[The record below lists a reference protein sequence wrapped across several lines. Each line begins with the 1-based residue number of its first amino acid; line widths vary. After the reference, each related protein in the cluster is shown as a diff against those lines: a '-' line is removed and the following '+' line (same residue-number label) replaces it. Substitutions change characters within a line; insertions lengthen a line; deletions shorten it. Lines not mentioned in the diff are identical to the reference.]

1 MSRVAPRKS
10 LAGTGLEDLFEMG
23 KKVMGFETMD
33 ARIMAHQPEMLKAT
47 TDMIMNVLQKGSVDP
62 GLKRLIGYI
71 CSTASGCT
79 YCSAHTN
86 YTARFYKVDE
96 EKMKEA
102 WSFESSKLFTEA
114 EKAALLLAKNSS
126 VYPNESTDQNFH
138 RLRKYFKEE
147 EIVEIVFTISLYAFL
162 NRFNSTMQ
170 TDLEDAPKE
179 IYNQLK
185 NSI

>member
-1 MSRVAPRKS
+1 MSRVAPRKDIK
-10 LAGTGLEDLFEMG
+10 GTGLEELFKMG
-23 KKVMGFETMD
+23 KEVMGFETMD
-33 ARIMAHQPEMLKAT
+33 GLIMAHQPDMLLASTKF
-47 TDMIMNVLQKGSVDP
+47 IMSVLQKGTVDP

-79 YCSAHTN
+79 YCTAHTN

-102 WSFESSKLFTEA
+102 WTFESSELFTEA
-114 EKAALLLAKNSS
+114 EKAALDLAKKSS
-126 VYPNESTDQNFH
+126 TYPNESTDQNFE
-138 RLRKYFKEE
+138 RLRKHYSEK

-179 IYNQLK
+179 VYNQLK
-185 NSI
+185 KSI